1 MTVLH
6 VVPAR
11 PFGGMQRIAALLAA
25 AQRRSGLDAHVL
37 AIYDSVEFL
46 DLLERYDVPHIF
58 LHGSC
63 PNFRAV
69 RHCHEALARD
79 WSVVHVH
86 GGLLWSNTVALFTKR
101 SPVVYHAH
109 NYPPLDRSLK
119 TRVLN
124 RVNRSLV
131 DVIIAVSKDVARAWR
146 VAGLDSAVECVYNA
160 VELPNVAK
168 PDRLPRSTDS
178 PVFGMATRL
187 AKDKGVFEFLDVAE
201 AIHAQRSGARFVIA
215 GKGPERSK
223 LEEETNRRGLSG
235 VFFFPGYIRDLDAFW
250 SDIDIALFTA
260 AKEPFGLRI
269 LEAMVRGVPV
279 AAYLTGAGSDD
290 TKLMFPQQFCKNS
303 STLFITPAMWLPWI
317 RWCFKRSRYVEL
329 TSGGRLAGFETFG
342 EFWEAHGMMPTK
354 KERLFMERLV
364 LPSGVVFDIGA
375 NSGAFCIT
383 MAKIQPSGAIHAFQ
397 PSPRTFE
404 RLLTNVRANDVER
417 TIECHECAVARST
430 GRMSFFANPASSGTN
445 RLLPHGYAERN
456 NVVEVR
462 TVSFDDFVS
471 DSGIQSVDFTKI
483 DVEGFECEVLWGAAR
498 VLRERILAVGLIEL
512 CPANLQLAGASVEDL
527 FQMVREVGWTLRWI
541 TPSGD
546 IGDQI
551 ALDDARTVVLENV
564 ALVPKDGAD
573 LE

>member
-1 MTVLH
+1 MTILH

-25 AQRRSGLDAHVL
+25 AQRRSGLDAHVV

-46 DLLERYDVPHIF
+46 DLLERYDVPHTF

-69 RHCHEALARD
+69 RHCHEVLARD

-131 DVIIAVSKDVARAWR
+131 DVVIAVSKDVARAWR
-146 VAGLDSAVECVYNA
+146 VAGLGSAVECVYNA
-160 VELPNVAK
+160 VELPNAAK
-168 PDRLPRSTDS
+168 PDRLPRSIQS
-178 PVFGMATRL
+178 PVFGMAARL
-187 AKDKGVFEFLDVAE
+187 VKDKGIFEFLDVAE

-215 GKGPERSK
+215 GEGPERSK

-279 AAYLTGAGSDD
+279 AAYLTGAGSDEILCLGLTAVTAKYGD
-290 TKLMFPQQFCKNS
+290 VPSLAENS
-303 STLFITPAMWLPWI
+303 LALCDDASLYKQITDAAYDDVSARFSTAAM
-317 RWCFKRSRYVEL
+317 RD
-329 TSGGRLAGFETFG
+329 G
-342 EFWEAHGMMPTK
+342 
-354 KERLFMERLV
+354 
-364 LPSGVVFDIGA
+364 
-375 NSGAFCIT
+375 
-383 MAKIQPSGAIHAFQ
+383 
-397 PSPRTFE
+397 
-404 RLLTNVRANDVER
+404 
-417 TIECHECAVARST
+417 VARMYDWLTRSV
-430 GRMSFFANPASSGTN
+430 TN
-445 RLLPHGYAERN
+445 TSP
-456 NVVEVR
+456 
-462 TVSFDDFVS
+462 
-471 DSGIQSVDFTKI
+471 
-483 DVEGFECEVLWGAAR
+483 
-498 VLRERILAVGLIEL
+498 
-512 CPANLQLAGASVEDL
+512 L
-527 FQMVREVGWTLRWI
+527 F
-541 TPSGD
+541 
-546 IGDQI
+546 
-551 ALDDARTVVLENV
+551 
-564 ALVPKDGAD
+564 
-573 LE
+573 